1 MSEFLYDLL
10 YMDRVSG
17 KGNIP
22 NNIHGF
28 RISADRIKVSENTRK
43 TIEGAMGEMLKI
55 KSRAGN
61 EIRFS
66 NLVYDKVLVI
76 DEENNGLTYGYVP
89 VLKRR
94 DGTVD
99 INEHINRFRHFDIN
113 SLPLIEVARH
123 LNITVEK
130 RETLEPYGMF
140 IPTEN
145 RIVMGSENASTFIH
159 ELVHAIDIMLGTYTN
174 DKNFDEVVAEF
185 TTIVIC
191 MSYGIETDFH
201 ASMYYI
207 DGYFDK
213 SNFRNDEFLERVWLI
228 YECLQEIRK
237 DIMSRSQV
245 KA

>member
-1 MSEFLYDLL
+1 MGMSEFLYGLL
-10 YMDRVSG
+10 YRSHVS
-17 KGNIP
+17 NRSNLP

-28 RISADRIKVSENTRK
+28 RISADKIKVSENTKK
-43 TIEGAMGEMLKI
+43 TIDEAMSEMLKI

-66 NLVYDKVLVI
+66 NLVYDKVPVI

-99 INEHINRFRHFDIN
+99 INEHINRFRHFDVN
-113 SLPLIEVARH
+113 NLPLIEVARH

-145 RIVMGSENASTFIH
+145 RIVMGSDNASTFIH
-159 ELVHAIDIMLGTYTN
+159 ELVHAIDFMLGTYTN
-174 DKNFDEVVAEF
+174 DKNLDEVVTEF
-185 TTIVIC
+185 TTMVIC

-213 SNFRNDEFLERVWLI
+213 SNFRIDEFLKRVWLI
-228 YECLQEIRK
+228 YECLQEIRR
-237 DIMSRSQV
+237 DILSQCPR
-245 KA
+245 